1 MANPTTYRLTIFAF
15 KKVPSNDLTS
25 LQDESKYE
33 FVFKIQ
39 VDNGITRQTKIQSPR
54 RRLEMTQSFRPQ
66 KKDFE
71 RSPRAKRS
79 YFTIRSRTTLT
90 PSRH

>member
-1 MANPTTYRLTIFAF
+1 MANPTTYCLTIFAF
-15 KKVPSNDLTS
+15 KKVLSNDLTS
-25 LQDESKYE
+25 LQDKSKYE

-66 KKDFE
+66 KKKILNE
-71 RSPRAKRS
+71 AHEQNVHTSQS
-79 YFTIRSRTTLT
+79 YREQL
-90 PSRH
+90 